1 MIIKKFLGKTEEEA
15 IALAKKELGSNVVVL
30 NVKKNVKKKGLFG
43 VFKAKLVEVTV
54 ALEEESETLERT
66 RREAAAKQAEVAAKV
81 KETEKREEDKKENP
95 SENIEKRLDTLQSL
109 IENQIRSEK
118 TSSSEKTADKAEEK
132 EEETPE
138 EKEVKTSPED
148 EEQTR
153 FLNLL
158 HTTMLE
164 NEVDEKYAEQIMDEI
179 EKIKK
184 PNMPMDYLLA
194 NIYQKMILKFGK
206 AEGISASE
214 KNPKVVIFM
223 GPTGVGKTTT

>member
-118 TSSSEKTADKAEEK
+118 TSSSEKSQTSRSLEEIPPRT
-132 EEETPE
+132 TPPC
-138 EKEVKTSPED
+138 VAPWWAPT
-148 EEQTR
+148 
-153 FLNLL
+153 
-158 HTTMLE
+158 
-164 NEVDEKYAEQIMDEI
+164 
-179 EKIKK
+179 
-184 PNMPMDYLLA
+184 
-194 NIYQKMILKFGK
+194 
-206 AEGISASE
+206 
-214 KNPKVVIFM
+214 VV
-223 GPTGVGKTTT
+223 VLSRQDVLV